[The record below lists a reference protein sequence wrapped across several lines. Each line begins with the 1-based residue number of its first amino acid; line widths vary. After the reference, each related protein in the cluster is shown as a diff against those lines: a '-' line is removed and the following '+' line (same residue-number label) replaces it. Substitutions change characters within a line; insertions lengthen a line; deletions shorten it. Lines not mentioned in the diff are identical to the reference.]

1 MKKNIAIIGGGDS
14 PEAEVSIRSAAQLR
28 GMMDLNLYNVYV
40 VFIKGSYWAVQ
51 TEGQADILI
60 DKSDFTFSVNGSKI
74 SFDCIYSTIHGTPGE
89 DGKLQAYFEL
99 IGLPYTGC
107 GVFTSALTFN
117 KFACKMFLNE
127 YGILSAKAVLIR
139 RHQTYNTTE
148 IIAKLGLPCFVK
160 PNNSGSSFGVSK
172 VKTAEELQPAIQKAF
187 SEDAEVI
194 IESFIQGI
202 EVTNGIYCAAGKTTI
217 LPITEIASENE
228 FFDYEAKYNG
238 ASREITPARLSQHDE
253 TSCKAITAR
262 VYELL
267 DCRGVVRIDYILSNG
282 KFYMLEI
289 NTAPGMSQASII
301 PQQIRAAGLQE
312 KDVFSAIIEDAIT
325 FHRKK

>member
-1 MKKNIAIIGGGDS
+1 MKKNIAIVGGGDS

-28 GMMDLNLYNVYV
+28 GMMDLERYNVYV
-40 VFIKGSYWAVQ
+40 VFVKGTYWAVRS
-51 TEGQADILI
+51 EGMSDILV
-60 DKSDFTFSVNGSKI
+60 DKSDFSFEMNGAKVK
-74 SFDCIYSTIHGTPGE
+74 FDCVYSTIHGTPGE
-89 DGKLQAYFEL
+89 DGKLQSYFEL

-127 YGILSAKAVLIR
+127 YGIASAKAVLIR
-139 RHQTYNTTE
+139 RHQAFET
-148 IIAKLGLPCFVK
+148 AKILEKVGLPCFVK

-172 VKTAEELQPAIQKAF
+172 VKTADELLPAIKKAF
-187 SEDAEVI
+187 DEDVEVI

-202 EVTNGIYCAAGKTTI
+202 EVTNGIYRAAGKTTV

-238 ASREITPARLSQHDE
+238 ASREITPARLSQRDE
-253 TSCKAITAR
+253 AACKAITEQ
-262 VYELL
+262 VYNLL
-267 DCRGVVRIDYILSNG
+267 DCKGIVRIDYILSNG
-282 KFYMLEI
+282 QFYMLEI

-301 PQQIRAAGLQE
+301 PQQIRAAGLIE
-312 KDVFSAIIEDAIT
+312 KEVFSAVIEDAIAA
-325 FHRKK
+325 KSK